1 MGTLSGIPL
10 INSPLA
16 FFFRGP
22 RWLDLDQLARNPSPD
37 FRSWLDSSSDRS
49 VEEEKLFKT
58 PSRAFE
64 LDHEGRDFSAILL
77 LSLIA
82 KVSTWIWDFGMGL
95 VLEFWFLVAL
105 GMIFKQLLEKQ
116 WL

>member
-1 MGTLSGIPL
+1 ME
-10 INSPLA
+10 
-16 FFFRGP
+16 
-22 RWLDLDQLARNPSPD
+22 DQ
-37 FRSWLDSSSDRS
+37 
-49 VEEEKLFKT
+49 LFKT

-105 GMIFKQLLEKQ
+105 GMIFKRLLEKQ
-116 WL
+116 RL